1 MKQSMVRSTQLH
13 HITASIIL
21 VLAAV
26 ALFLGFKLLRETL
39 AETPH
44 FMEVSDQL
52 RHVDMLR
59 DAIRA
64 DVVSAVAA
72 AARGDAQDLRIA
84 QAQSARH
91 KQELEQAVTRA
102 GQLLDDPA
110 LARMFAELRPVLEQ
124 YGSEGT
130 SIAALAEHDADAAAK
145 RLSGFRQLVTALE
158 KPNDQ
163 MVTATKELVN
173 KQIARTEQAVRWLAY
188 LLIALGVLSIFDRAI
203 GITRAR
209 QFVVPLIG
217 AKEMAQ
223 EIAAGNLTAES
234 NAHAGGE
241 AGDLLAALRNM
252 RTSLASIV
260 GHVRQ
265 SADGVARSSEQLRAG
280 STDLSQRTE
289 EQAASLEQTAASMD
303 ELTSTV
309 KQNADNAQQASELAR
324 TAAGLASRGGEVVS
338 QVVKTMGGI
347 QDSSN
352 KIAEIITVIDSI
364 AFQTNILALNAAV
377 EAARAGDQGRGFA
390 VVAAEVRNLA
400 QRSAAAAKEIKAL
413 ISGSVERV
421 RAGSSLVTN
430 AGQSMD
436 EIVDSVRRVSDL
448 IGAMAQASREQSL
461 GIQQVSQTVVQL
473 EQVTQQNAAVVE
485 QVAASAESMKN
496 QARDLL
502 QSVSTF
508 RLGAS
513 ETSAALKPQA
523 ALAAQAAPRAAP
535 NVQSTRPSGKLATPA
550 RPALAGKQNRKAA
563 EGSGE
568 EQEDDWQEF

>member
-1 MKQSMVRSTQLH
+1 
-13 HITASIIL
+13 L
-21 VLAAV
+21 VEAT
-26 ALFLGFKLLRETL
+26 K
-39 AETPH
+39 
-44 FMEVSDQL
+44 
-52 RHVDMLR
+52 
-59 DAIRA
+59 
-64 DVVSAVAA
+64 
-72 AARGDAQDLRIA
+72 
-84 QAQSARH
+84 
-91 KQELEQAVTRA
+91 
-102 GQLLDDPA
+102 A
-110 LARMFAELRPVLEQ
+110 LANEQVGRAE
-124 YGSEGT
+124 
-130 SIAALAEHDADAAAK
+130 K
-145 RLSGFRQLVTALE
+145 
-158 KPNDQ
+158 
-163 MVTATKELVN
+163 
-173 KQIARTEQAVRWLAY
+173 AVRWLAY
-188 LLIALGVLSIFDRAI
+188 LLIALGVLSIFDRAV
-203 GITRAR
+203 GILRAR
-209 QFVVPLIG
+209 RLVVPLIG
-217 AKEMAQ
+217 AKQMAQ
-223 EIAAGNLTAES
+223 QIAAGDLTTDTDVRAS
-234 NAHAGGE
+234 GE
-241 AGDLLAALRNM
+241 MGELLAALRNM
-252 RTSLASIV
+252 RASLAGIV

-265 SADGVARSSEQLRAG
+265 GADGVALSSEQLRAG
-280 STDLSQRTE
+280 STDLSSRTE
-289 EQAASLEQTAASMD
+289 QQAASLEQTAASMD

-400 QRSAAAAKEIKAL
+400 QRSAAAAKEIKSL

-448 IGAMAQASREQSL
+448 IGAIAQASREQSL

-502 QSVSTF
+502 QAVSTF
-508 RLGAS
+508 RATGGERATV
-513 ETSAALKPQA
+513 EKPQSAARP
-523 ALAAQAAPRAAP
+523 APS
-535 NVQSTRPSGKLATPA
+535 VQTRSSPSAKLPTPA
-550 RPALAGKQNRKAA
+550 RPALAPNRKVA
-563 EGSGE
+563 EGAGE
-568 EQEDDWQEF
+568 EQDDWQEF